1 MNIFGIGGAELILI
15 LIIMLVVAGPK
26 RMLRWAYVLGK
37 YIAMLQ
43 KMWGE
48 AAATLQKEF
57 DAAGV
62 DVEVPK
68 NIPTKADLQR
78 TVVKAIKPVSQPF
91 DDIKQEINKD
101 LASVRETAQQ
111 ANTALR
117 KPAIKAPT
125 PAPRIPSASNGN
137 PPPVSPPS
145 SDAPSFGT
153 WSAGSQPED
162 KAE

>member
-15 LIIMLVVAGPK
+15 LVIMLVVAGPK
-26 RMLRWAYVLGK
+26 RMIRWAYVLGK

-48 AAATLQKEF
+48 AASMLQKEF

-101 LASVRETAQQ
+101 LSSVRDTAKQ

-117 KPAIKAPT
+117 T
-125 PAPRIPSASNGN
+125 PAATTPAVRVPAVSNGTPSV
-137 PPPVSPPS
+137 PPPA
-145 SDAPSFGT
+145 SDNSGFGT
-153 WSAGSQPED
+153 WSAGPTPKD

>member
-26 RMLRWAYVLGK
+26 RMIRWAYVLGK

-48 AAATLQKEF
+48 AAAMIQKEF

-101 LASVRETAQQ
+101 LSSVRDTAKQ

-117 KPAIKAPT
+117 PPMPRPPASVTRIPAPT
-125 PAPRIPSASNGN
+125 NGTPPAPSA
-137 PPPVSPPS
+137 PPDVPN
-145 SDAPSFGT
+145 FGT
-153 WSAGSQPED
+153 WAAGSSPED
-162 KAE
+162 KVE